1 MAQLIDIKKDFDLG
15 NKFLLDTAESLAKI
29 LDDEFRVVVKYDLQ
43 DYNFPK
49 DGKKHILFS
58 LSNETHQPPRYM
70 EEDSVY
76 LIFHNY
82 SFLDN
87 WGYPVAHPKFFP
99 LPLGGFINDI
109 ESKIEEIKPTHERE
123 YDFCFV
129 GQISQYGTRDKFQK
143 SLDTMIENTGDK
155 YKHYVKYT
163 SAFASGLD
171 PQEYVDLL
179 NNSKICL
186 CPTGAFSEESFRFF
200 EAIKLG
206 AFPMVER
213 LPKFWYY
220 ENAPMFFT
228 KWQFL
233 DTYLEECLNILN
245 SEKISLLERNMANY
259 NNTILDPVSLSQILK
274 NIIDEKQEYTN
285 QLQNPLQ
292 PA

>member
-15 NKFLLDTAESLAKI
+15 NKFLLDTAKNLAKI

-43 DYNFPK
+43 DYKFPK

-58 LSNETHQPPRYM
+58 LSNETHTPPRYI

-82 SFLDN
+82 AMLDN
-87 WGYPVAHPKFFP
+87 WGYPISHVKSFP
-99 LPLGGFINDI
+99 LPIGTYINDI
-109 ESKIEEIKPTHERE
+109 ETKIEEIKPIEERE

-143 SLDTMIENTGDK
+143 CLDAMIENTGDK
-155 YKHYVKYT
+155 YRHYVKYT
-163 SAFASGLD
+163 SAFGEGLD
-171 PQEYVDLL
+171 HQEYVELL

-200 EAIKLG
+200 EAIRLG
-206 AFPMVER
+206 AFPMIER

-220 ENAPMFFT
+220 EKAPILFT
-228 KWQFL
+228 RWQFL
-233 DTYLEECLNILN
+233 DMYLEECLNILN
-245 SEKISLLERNMANY
+245 SEKISLLQKNLADY
-259 NNTILDPVSLSQILK
+259 NSSILEPVNLSQILK

-285 QLQNPLQ
+285 KLQDSL
-292 PA
+292 

>member
-15 NKFLLDTAESLAKI
+15 NKILLDTAESLAKL
-29 LDDEFRVVVKYDLQ
+29 LDDSFRVVVKYDLQ
-43 DYNFPK
+43 DYTFPK

-58 LSNETHQPPRYM
+58 LSNETHQYPRYVD
-70 EEDSVY
+70 EESVF

-82 SFLDN
+82 SMLDN
-87 WGYPVAHPKFFP
+87 WGYPVVNHKFFP
-99 LPLGGFINDI
+99 LPVGTFINNI
-109 ESKIEEIKPTHERE
+109 EQKIEEIKPIDERE

-143 SLDTMIENTGDK
+143 CLDDMIEKTGDK

-163 SAFASGLD
+163 SAFGTGLD
-171 PQEYVDLL
+171 HQEYVELL

-186 CPTGAFSEESFRFF
+186 CPTGAFSDESFRFF

-213 LPKFWYY
+213 LPRFWYY
-220 ENAPMFFT
+220 ENAPLFFT

-233 DTYLEECLNILN
+233 DNHLEECLKLVNN
-245 SEKISLLERNMANY
+245 SDISVLTKNLSDY
-259 NNTILDPVSLSQILK
+259 NNTILEPDNLSQILK

-285 QLQNPLQ
+285 KLQDSLQ
-292 PA
+292 SS